1 MSEAEIN
8 GKEFILGKMTP
19 RIQFHVARRL
29 APIFAAMAKSG
40 SLSLDNLNFDA
51 LAEAIATLKDEDA
64 DYILDSCLA
73 VVKHRDET
81 GKVYPIAIGKAFR
94 YDWIDM
100 PMMLRLAF
108 EVIQEN
114 MSGFMPTVPSD
125 SNEAAAD

>member
-51 LAEAIATLKDEDA
+51 LAEAIATLSDEDA

-73 VVKHRDET
+73 VVKHRDSD
-81 GKVYPIAIGKAFR
+81 GKIFTIMIGSNLR
-94 YDWIDM
+94 YNWIDM

-108 EVIQEN
+108 DVIQEN
-114 MSGFMPTVPSD
+114 MSGFTATVPSE
-125 SNEAAAD
+125 SNEAATV